1 MLITIFCKCSKAF
14 LYMKKQRNRFV
25 VGLIFLF
32 VLLGVIILTTIKNVD
47 KTLLPRFF
55 TNPFTKKEITTPLP
69 KNDPTFEIEE
79 ILRQKNIKFEDNAI
93 SSGSAILVK
102 LTPPQ
107 DIEVWFDSRKD
118 LSVQVSSLQIIL
130 NKFTIEGRKAR
141 KVDLRFSDPL
151 VIY

>member
-1 MLITIFCKCSKAF
+1 
-14 LYMKKQRNRFV
+14 MKKQRNRFV

-32 VLLGVIILTTIKNVD
+32 VLLGVIILVFVKNLD
-47 KTLLPRFF
+47 KTFL
-55 TNPFTKKEITTPLP
+55 KKEILTPLP

-118 LSVQVSSLQIIL
+118 LSIQVSSLQIIL

-151 VIY
+151 VVY